1 VAPIPGSGLV
11 TSIHRTLQFQVDGI
25 LQQQVERL
33 MARSGIAVVMHTK
46 TGEIYAMSSVRRNED
61 GTYSNNAGN
70 LAAVEAHEPGSVA
83 KVFSVA
89 AAIEDGMVTP
99 QTNFLV
105 PGKQVFN
112 QGTQWEQEIKDAY
125 PHPTEQMSVRK
136 ILVDSSN
143 LGTIQIS
150 QTLSTE
156 RNRQWLSAFGFG
168 EKTSL
173 KFPGETKGLLKLA
186 RNWQGTEK
194 FTFAYGYGYGATPI
208 QLVSAVNVI
217 ANDGVYIGPKLVTEV
232 VDERGL
238 STPTPDAPTRRVI
251 SSATAATMRSLMTDV
266 VCYGTA
272 QLAKM
277 KGLSVGGKTGTGYI
291 RQDNGTYL
299 KDDGSRAY
307 FASFVGF
314 LPASNPEFTVLVSV
328 DEPDPGSRDRFGGT
342 AAAPVFA
349 RIGQV
354 IVNELDLRPSAGD
367 TGCVG
372 KRPAEL
378 GPSH

>member
-1 VAPIPGSGLV
+1 
-11 TSIHRTLQFQVDGI
+11 
-25 LQQQVERL
+25 
-33 MARSGIAVVMHTK
+33 
-46 TGEIYAMSSVRRNED
+46 
-61 GTYSNNAGN
+61 
-70 LAAVEAHEPGSVA
+70 
-83 KVFSVA
+83 
-89 AAIEDGMVTP
+89 VTP
-99 QTNFLV
+99 QSTFVV

-112 QGTQWEQEIKDAY
+112 QGTQWQQEIKDAY
-125 PHPTEQMSVRK
+125 PHKTEQMTVRK

-143 LGTIQIS
+143 LGTVQIAG
-150 QTLSTE
+150 TLTTE

-173 KFPGETKGLLKLA
+173 QFPGESKGLVKLA

-194 FTFAYGYGYGATPI
+194 FTFAYGYGYASTAV
-208 QLVSAVNVI
+208 QLVSAINVV
-217 ANDGVYIGPKLVTEV
+217 ANDGVYVGPKLVTHT
-232 VDERGL
+232 VDESGT
-238 STPTPDAPTRRVI
+238 STPTPDAPTRRVL
-251 SSATAATMRSLMTDV
+251 SSETAATMRSLMTDV

-277 KGLSVGGKTGTGYI
+277 PGISVAGKTGTGYI

-314 LPASNPEFTVLVSV
+314 LPANNPQFTVLVSV
-328 DEPDPGSRDRFGGT
+328 DEPDPSSRDRFGGT

-354 IVNELDLRPSAGD
+354 IVNELDLRPAPGD